1 MFRCHAVVI
10 LFGAMRI
17 TPEMLDFML
26 EFPQF
31 SVRYFNSMTVISL
44 FQKLGI
50 CPRAPDAT
58 NDALPQPAADLI
70 EIIHKKRFKMLNL
83 GCGASYHP
91 DWINMDFIPANPDV
105 IAHDLRKPLPLEKS
119 SCDVIYTS
127 HVLEHL
133 SRHEARTFLEE
144 CNRVLRP
151 GGLLRIAVPD
161 LEMIARLYIRYLDA
175 AAAGDAQAAARHEW
189 MTIELL
195 DQLTRERSGGEMLR
209 YWQRN
214 PMPAEDFVIE
224 RMGSEVRSFL
234 YAYRSRGKPAPQT
247 TGAPAPEEFLKFRA
261 TGENHKW
268 MYDRISLRTLLESLG
283 FTDVRQCAA
292 GESAIEGFSGFLLDI
307 NPDGS
312 TRKPDSLFMEAI
324 KPEP

>member
-1 MFRCHAVVI
+1 MKV
-10 LFGAMRI
+10 
-17 TPEMLDFML
+17 
-26 EFPQF
+26 F
-31 SVRYFNSMTVISL
+31 SL
-44 FQKLGI
+44 LQKLGF
-50 CPRAPDAT
+50 CPRVPGGT
-58 NDALPQPAADLI
+58 NDALPQAAAELM
-70 EIIHKKRFKMLNL
+70 EIMRGKRFRMLNL

-91 DWINMDFIPANPDV
+91 DWINMDFIPAGPGV
-105 IAHDLRKPLPLEKS
+105 IAHDLRNPLPLGEF
-119 SCDVIYTS
+119 SCDVVYAS
-127 HVLEHL
+127 HVLEHF

-144 CNRVLRP
+144 CRRVLRP
-151 GGLLRIAVPD
+151 GGALRIVVPD
-161 LEMIARLYIRYLDA
+161 LETIARLYIRYLDA
-175 AAAGDAQAAARHEW
+175 AAAGDPQAAARHEW
-189 MTIELL
+189 MVLELL
-195 DQLTRERSGGEMLR
+195 DQLVRERSGGEMLR

-224 RMGSEVRSFL
+224 RLGSEVRRFL
-234 YAYRSRGKPAPQT
+234 DAYRSRGKPAPQT
-247 TGAPAPEEFLKFRA
+247 TGAPSPEEFLKFRS